1 MSGVGVAVEVAV
13 TTDVAPVAAAVTVAA
28 ETVSGPTS
36 ASASDSGA
44 ANPIQFDYH
53 HNLIRL
59 DMK

>member
-1 MSGVGVAVEVAV
+1 MAVEVAV

-53 HNLIRL
+53 QNLIRL
-59 DMK
+59 EMK